1 MKYSKEKAMKHH
13 NNKKEEELPQQEPQA
28 VQDQAQAETD
38 AQQGEEKSSEKP
50 AEEPDCKQELAKQK
64 DAFLRLYAEFDN
76 YKKRTARE
84 KTDWIK

>member
-1 MKYSKEKAMKHH
+1 M
-13 NNKKEEELPQQEPQA
+13 PQQEPQA

-64 DAFLRLYAEFDN
+64 DAFLRLYASHCLRRGMNSVRPE
-76 YKKRTARE
+76 T
-84 KTDWIK
+84 T